1 MSAFHFFF
9 RLLVMIIHL
18 LIPIHVS
25 INLGYCV
32 LDLGDGEL
40 NKEIVTSSL
49 VVTSSTVALL
59 RPNLLPICSH

>member
-1 MSAFHFFF
+1 
-9 RLLVMIIHL
+9 MIIHL